1 MNEESGKRILIVED
15 DEDISSA
22 LARGLRREGYVP
34 LVAFE
39 SRGAMEQLSQGC
51 TAAIVDVMLGD
62 ENGHDLVRRMRRE
75 GFDMPVIMLSAL
87 SSVDDRASGLAAG
100 ADDYVAKPF
109 EMAELI
115 ARVKVQ
121 ETRRAAS
128 AHDYPQIRE
137 DTREVVGAGRTV
149 ALTQREMDLL
159 SFLMPRAGEVLSRG
173 EIFDALWLQEGGSS
187 ENVVDVYLGYLRRK
201 LSPPESFGI
210 EIRTMRG
217 RGFVLT
223 KLGGT

>member
-1 MNEESGKRILIVED
+1 MTEKKILIVED
-15 DEDISSA
+15 DEDIASA
-22 LARGLRREGYVP
+22 LGRGLRREGYAP
-34 LVAFE
+34 VAAFDVR
-39 SRGAMEQLSQGC
+39 SAITAADQGC
-51 TAAIVDVMLGD
+51 TAAIIDVMLG
-62 ENGHDLVRRMRRE
+62 EESGVDLVQQLRRE
-75 GFDMPVIMLSAL
+75 GHTMPVIMLSAL
-87 SSVDDRASGLAAG
+87 SSVDDRASGLASG

-109 EMAELI
+109 ELAELI

-128 AHDYPQIRE
+128 AQDYPQIRE

-173 EIFDALWLQEGGSS
+173 EIFDALWLHEGGSS

-201 LSPPESFGI
+201 LSPPETFGI

>member
-1 MNEESGKRILIVED
+1 MNDTAKRILIVED

-22 LARGLRREGYVP
+22 LARGLRREGYAP
-34 LVAFE
+34 MVAFE
-39 SRGAMEQLSQGC
+39 ARTAMTHVAQGC

-62 ENGHDLVRRMRRE
+62 ESGHDLVRRLRKE
-75 GFDMPVIMLSAL
+75 GYDMPVIMLSAL
-87 SSVDDRASGLAAG
+87 SSVDDRMAGLGAG

-121 ETRRAAS
+121 EARRAAS
-128 AHDYPQIRE
+128 MKHYPEIRE
-137 DTREVVGAGRTV
+137 DTREVFGAGRAV
-149 ALTQREMDLL
+149 SLTQREFDLL
-159 SFLMPRAGEVLSRG
+159 SFLMERTGEVLSRG
-173 EIFDALWLQEGGSS
+173 EIFDALWLGEGGSS

-201 LSPPESFGI
+201 LSPAETFGI
-210 EIRTMRG
+210 EIKTMRG

-223 KLGGT
+223 RLGGS

>member
-1 MNEESGKRILIVED
+1 MNDQTAKRILIVED

-22 LARGLRREGYVP
+22 LARGLRREGYAP
-34 LVAFE
+34 MVAFE
-39 SRGAMEQLSQGC
+39 TRGAMEQVAKGC
-51 TAAIVDVMLGD
+51 TAAIVDVMLGE

-87 SSVDDRASGLAAG
+87 SSVDDRASDLASG

-109 EMAELI
+109 ELAELI

-128 AHDYPQIRE
+128 AQDYPQIRE
-137 DTREVVGAGRTV
+137 ETREVVGAGRTV

-173 EIFDALWLQEGGSS
+173 EIFDALWLNEGGSS

-201 LSPPESFGI
+201 LSPPETFGI